1 MSEPTLVAAPDC
13 GIRGRLA
20 PELAP
25 ADWGGGRA
33 GTALSHAAA
42 ADNEPVNKG
51 TRSWRQADRMLGGTD
66 RLDEHD
72 LGLLAETMRMTPEQ
86 RIDRLVDLQRLV
98 EDMQA
103 AVRGARPDAP

>member
-1 MSEPTLVAAPDC
+1 
-13 GIRGRLA
+13 
-20 PELAP
+20 
-25 ADWGGGRA
+25 
-33 GTALSHAAA
+33 
-42 ADNEPVNKG
+42 
-51 TRSWRQADRMLGGTD
+51 MLGGTD